1 MKDWIISKRRLLI
14 GVLVGMISGYIYYKF
29 VGCSSGS
36 CAITSNPVNSIL
48 YFGLIGGLMGDM
60 LKKNQ
65 TIKNTNHE

>member
-65 TIKNTNHE
+65 TIKSTNHE